1 VSVRDWNELN
11 GVGNDF
17 PDDAVNC
24 LYNSPP
30 LKFVKHLFLVIVRRE
45 IAVSTA
51 LNYVTDS
58 RFWQKWRRK

>member
-1 VSVRDWNELN
+1 MSVRDWNNLN

-17 PDDAVNC
+17 PDNAVNC
-24 LYNSPP
+24 LYNS
-30 LKFVKHLFLVIVRRE
+30 LLIKICQAFILVIVRRE

-58 RFWQKWRRK
+58 RFWHKWRRK